1 MQRLGPDQL
10 TAVLAACRAGSGEI
24 VEALTRNLDLKAT
37 VAVGEPG
44 SWKSAAPPAGCDGP
58 GLVLALTIGNTGALV
73 LVPEASG
80 LLPAWYA
87 APDATGQSKLTTLA
101 QELGMLMLPEDQ
113 MPEDFAA
120 GRVGSLASACQRS
133 GVGEGASLVPLTLT
147 ASDRTGELLLVWPA
161 VLPTQA
167 LAGAS
172 DAGAAPAAASQ
183 PETKPTEAKPSAAAA
198 PAAPEPAPAAKAKPA
213 APAPAPPA
221 PPQREP
227 ARPAPAPP
235 AGGDLDMLPSYLR
248 SRLRVSVPVVV
259 TLASKRQAI
268 GRILE
273 IGPGSI
279 LQFDKLCDEMLDLS
293 VGNHCVAQG
302 EAVKIGEKFGLR
314 ITSLTLPEERFVALR
329 KDGSTRTS

>member
-10 TAVLAACRAGSGEI
+10 TAVLTACRAGNSEI
-24 VEALTRNLDLKAT
+24 VEALARNLDLKTT

-44 SWKSAAPPAGCDGP
+44 SWKASAPPAGCDGP

-133 GVGEGASLVPLTLT
+133 GVGDGASLVPLTLT
-147 ASDRTGELLLVWPA
+147 AGDRSGELLLVWPA

-172 DAGAAPAAASQ
+172 DTSAAPAAASQ
-183 PETKPTEAKPSAAAA
+183 PETKPTEAKTSSDAA
-198 PAAPEPAPAAKAKPA
+198 PAAPEPAPAAKTKPA
-213 APAPAPPA
+213 AAAPPA

-329 KDGSTRTS
+329 KDGSTRNS